1 MLIDILIPTYNRS
14 VDLIKNLQ
22 HLSTQIENAGLKNEV
37 QILISDNCS
46 PDSTQFD
53 VADFIASE
61 FSVEISIQYFRTPE
75 NIGLEGN
82 AINVLSKATSE
93 FVLWTGDDDYLAEGY
108 LAYLVRLITERPS
121 IGCVIPGL
129 ASLYADGSVV
139 PARCEEFDEQFVE
152 RGFGGAWLYS
162 HLAHQMSGLLLKRH
176 GLLDS
181 YLSNPGY
188 RNPYLFIYFVA
199 NRMLSYDAIYAPCY
213 RTQVTVFNQKDWGYN
228 SVGLL
233 DEVYKN
239 YNAMTD
245 RLSHREIYALSL
257 RFTTVHSYRLAFRP
271 YKFRVLIRQFEILTT
286 LGGCGIEFKL
296 RLGILFF
303 KESLLCLAGK

>member
-22 HLSTQIENAGLKNEV
+22 HLSTQIGNDGLQNEV

-53 VADFIASE
+53 VAKFIASE
-61 FSVEISIQYFRTPE
+61 FSAGISIQYFRTSE
-75 NIGLEGN
+75 NIGLEKN
-82 AINVLSKATSE
+82 VINILSKATSE

-108 LAYLVRLITERPS
+108 LAYLVGLITERPS

-129 ASLYADGSVV
+129 ASLYADGHVV
-139 PARCEEFDEQFVE
+139 PARCEEFDEKFVE
-152 RGFGGAWLYS
+152 KGFDGAWLYS
-162 HLAHQMSGLLLKRH
+162 HFAHQMSGLLLKSA

-181 YLSNPGY
+181 YLSNQQY

-199 NRMLSYDAIYAPCY
+199 NRMLAYDTIYAPIY

-228 SVGLL
+228 CVGLL

-239 YNAMTD
+239 Y
-245 RLSHREIYALSL
+245 YALSGRLTPRNIDALLL
-257 RFTTVHSYRLAFRP
+257 RFTIVHSYRLAFRP
-271 YKFRVLIRQFEILTT
+271 YKFSVLLRQFKELIRPAN
-286 LGGCGIEFKL
+286 CSSEFKFK
-296 RLGILFF
+296 LGVIFV
-303 KESLLCLAGK
+303 KETLLCVAKK